1 LNQDRAFA
9 ISIGLVDG
17 LITSLMITAYAI
29 VYHYPIS
36 SIQSLHIAF
45 GSSFVGAISYF
56 IAEFSKL
63 SQNEFRVSKA
73 LKPGIK
79 VPPSVKRNLRER
91 NLRESMYGGSA
102 SLIMGFVGA
111 SIPLFSY
118 TTFQD
123 SAFLSLGL
131 SYLTLALFGTYTSKR
146 SGGSYTKWILGL
158 VALGVLMT
166 LVGAMLRIVS

>member
-1 LNQDRAFA
+1 MNQDRAFA

-102 SLIMGFVGA
+102 SLIMGVCRRLNTTIQLHNISGFSVL
-111 SIPLFSY
+111 IP
-118 TTFQD
+118 
-123 SAFLSLGL
+123 
-131 SYLTLALFGTYTSKR
+131 
-146 SGGSYTKWILGL
+146 W
-158 VALGVLMT
+158 T
-166 LVGAMLRIVS
+166 LVSDARTVRHLYF